1 MNLDNRK
8 FDYDLSKPVQ
18 PKEFSAG
25 DYAMDMLAAPVRG
38 LESLA
43 HSAYNLGDFLA
54 FDALPD
60 WDEQRIFGKSATT
73 PGMLIEGITQFAVP
87 FGAIGVGVK
96 AAGAAARAGKLTG
109 VTGKVAKALTKGD
122 KKLSFKG
129 DIAVGAAADFIAF
142 DAQEQ
147 KLSNLI
153 QQYPDLQNP
162 ISEYLAADPDDSEV
176 IGRAKNAIEGAILG
190 GGIGIVGKV
199 TAPLFKSLM
208 AGIDA
213 IKTRN
218 VELEKGATRED
229 ATTTALLQHQDAT
242 KELDYAE
249 APDYS
254 FIDDEV
260 RLLREIETDKAAIAD
275 EEMRLKEILDK
286 EAKGETVDEWQK
298 ELRESRVEK
307 FKNDLVSNEEALEK
321 LKARK
326 SFEEQPD
333 LQQKLEE
340 FDVDIEELDEVIAT
354 RPPPFK
360 NYEDAGM
367 LDIIPRGAEDM
378 IGRLMNKQPT
388 GGASVSDVED
398 IQQFIKVMGFRMF
411 EDVAQPM
418 ITNKI
423 PSAGRYEFGSNLLK
437 IRADVVKNGGL
448 KRTMVHELWH
458 SLSRYLPE
466 EDLTKITKQFQRE
479 RNKYIQSFG
488 IDIKD
493 LEAEFDPSTVTKKD
507 IPKEL
512 ERFLRGKRGDFTN
525 DNYRFKDIDEYFAE
539 EMTDS
544 WFKKE
549 AAGELAP
556 SGTPKRIAQELAIF
570 LKDLFESLKAKLGID
585 QRQKIFNDFLKQR
598 NVKVQRQ
605 MSLRPG
611 EVSFAEMP
619 TFKPDDVIDNLI
631 ENVDFSTFKVGG
643 KQSLTGMLK
652 TMGKLPEGMNMG
664 DLVALEEKLVERFI
678 QEAKLS
684 PKLTEEVLDFGVVNE
699 MADAIGADG
708 KFFEGIVSAAKKDK
722 TQLFR
727 IASRMKV
734 MESMLTANGTE
745 IVRIA
750 KEYKTGR
757 TKLGQDDLEI
767 LEARLKGLLEQQLVI
782 QSNHSSIASGFG
794 RGLKARQMGVKMG
807 LSPNELSNVKL
818 RQEYLQKKGGMTVDN
833 IVENILLAEA
843 GSGDDMWN
851 TVIALNKTVRGVEG
865 GKMMNMVE
873 EYYKNSIMSG
883 PSTLTINFAGGG
895 ISMGVKNFE
904 RYVGGWFSGDPQ
916 ARQAI
921 INSWAQATKI
931 KDLVTL
937 MLNAWKSGDQFIGES
952 SAAFVEQSA
961 GSLGSIT
968 GKNIEGSLNRARK
981 FVGKDPTQ
989 LEDATKGF
997 IDFFGNLIRFPN
1009 RFNATVDQMYKF
1021 TEFRMR
1027 AHAQLW
1033 KKALDKGYKEPTDI
1047 AKYIDDSLKVL
1058 LTRSNRTF
1066 SQANLIR
1073 EAEES
1078 IALPG
1083 ATPAERSK
1091 AVHDYVQNAENE
1103 AAQKAREL
1111 GLVQGEEVQ
1120 ENFKALEHL
1129 ARDWVDPNIS
1139 SAEDLTFSKQ
1149 LGPKMQKVQDVVS
1162 SVPFGFIV
1170 APFIRT
1176 PTNILKFSFA
1186 RTLAPAAAAKDV
1198 AMMALSPIYKKK
1210 IEMLRKGEP
1219 GLEEARKTLLEQ
1231 MNAVMADGSPD
1242 VITRA
1247 EARGR
1252 LATGTMLNAGL
1263 ASVVYFHKDIING
1276 GGPKD
1281 YKQRQAWQAAGN
1293 MPYSIK
1299 IGDKWI
1305 SYQRLDP
1312 VATMIGVYADMADL
1326 LEDGKMHS
1334 IDATDFEKIQAAMTL
1349 TLTRNATNKS
1359 YLAGIDRFFKLIF
1372 DPDSTSSGKI
1382 FGSTIGGF
1390 VPNILSKGQSITG
1403 DQEIKEIR
1411 DMGDAVAKRFPGT
1424 TLDLKRNPLGEPVV
1438 QEYFEGVA
1446 GIVNPLNPIIWG
1458 SKKNDPVLL
1467 ELAEVGHGFSSPS
1480 TKLDGLID
1488 LTDFEGS
1495 NKRSAYDRWLE
1506 LQGTV
1511 KINNRTLRQTLLKLI
1526 KSKQYQALDTAS
1538 FSGLPSPR
1546 VEYLSRVLSRYRSR
1560 AKMEM
1565 LQEFPEIRQL
1575 QRQLKSAKRTGRQQ
1589 DVLELLQ

>member
-1 MNLDNRK
+1 
-8 FDYDLSKPVQ
+8 
-18 PKEFSAG
+18 
-25 DYAMDMLAAPVRG
+25 
-38 LESLA
+38 
-43 HSAYNLGDFLA
+43 
-54 FDALPD
+54 
-60 WDEQRIFGKSATT
+60 
-73 PGMLIEGITQFAVP
+73 
-87 FGAIGVGVK
+87 
-96 AAGAAARAGKLTG
+96 
-109 VTGKVAKALTKGD
+109 
-122 KKLSFKG
+122 
-129 DIAVGAAADFIAF
+129 
-142 DAQEQ
+142 
-147 KLSNLI
+147 
-153 QQYPDLQNP
+153 
-162 ISEYLAADPDDSEV
+162 
-176 IGRAKNAIEGAILG
+176 
-190 GGIGIVGKV
+190 
-199 TAPLFKSLM
+199 
-208 AGIDA
+208 
-213 IKTRN
+213 
-218 VELEKGATRED
+218 
-229 ATTTALLQHQDAT
+229 
-242 KELDYAE
+242 
-249 APDYS
+249 
-254 FIDDEV
+254 
-260 RLLREIETDKAAIAD
+260 
-275 EEMRLKEILDK
+275 
-286 EAKGETVDEWQK
+286 
-298 ELRESRVEK
+298 
-307 FKNDLVSNEEALEK
+307 
-321 LKARK
+321 
-326 SFEEQPD
+326 
-333 LQQKLEE
+333 
-340 FDVDIEELDEVIAT
+340 
-354 RPPPFK
+354 
-360 NYEDAGM
+360 
-367 LDIIPRGAEDM
+367 
-378 IGRLMNKQPT
+378 
-388 GGASVSDVED
+388 
-398 IQQFIKVMGFRMF
+398 
-411 EDVAQPM
+411 
-418 ITNKI
+418 
-423 PSAGRYEFGSNLLK
+423 
-437 IRADVVKNGGL
+437 
-448 KRTMVHELWH
+448 
-458 SLSRYLPE
+458 
-466 EDLTKITKQFQRE
+466 
-479 RNKYIQSFG
+479 
-488 IDIKD
+488 
-493 LEAEFDPSTVTKKD
+493 
-507 IPKEL
+507 
-512 ERFLRGKRGDFTN
+512 
-525 DNYRFKDIDEYFAE
+525 
-539 EMTDS
+539 
-544 WFKKE
+544 
-549 AAGELAP
+549 
-556 SGTPKRIAQELAIF
+556 
-570 LKDLFESLKAKLGID
+570 
-585 QRQKIFNDFLKQR
+585 
-598 NVKVQRQ
+598 VKVQRQ
-605 MSLRPG
+605 TSLRPG

-619 TFKPDDVIDNLI
+619 TFKPDDVVENII
-631 ENVDFSTFKVGG
+631 KNVDFSTFKVGG

-664 DLVALEEKLVERFI
+664 ELVALEEKLVERFI
-678 QEAKLS
+678 QEAKIS

-750 KEYKTGR
+750 KEYKANSA
-757 TKLGQDDLEI
+757 KLGQEDLEI

-794 RGLKARQMGVKMG
+794 RGLKSRQMGVKMG

-833 IVENILLAEA
+833 IIENILLAEA

-883 PSTLTINFAGGG
+883 PSTLTINFLGGAM
-895 ISMGVKNFE
+895 SMGVKNFE
-904 RYVGGWFSGDPQ
+904 RYVGGWMSGDPQ
-916 ARQAI
+916 VRQAV
-921 INSWAQATKI
+921 INSWAKATKI
-931 KDLVTL
+931 QDLAKL

-968 GKNIEGSLNRARK
+968 GKNIEASLNRARK
-981 FVGKDPTQ
+981 FAGKDPTQ

-997 IDFFGNLIRFPN
+997 IDYFGNLIRFPN

-1033 KKALDKGYKEPTDI
+1033 KKALDKGYKDPADI
-1047 AKYIDDSLKVL
+1047 AKYVDESLKVL

-1078 IALPG
+1078 LALPG

-1129 ARDWVDPNIS
+1129 ARDWVDPNIN
-1139 SAEDLTFSKQ
+1139 SADDLTFSKQ

-1162 SVPFGFIV
+1162 SIPFGFIV

-1198 AMMALSPIYKKK
+1198 AMMAISPAYKKK
-1210 IEMLRKGEP
+1210 IEMLRKGSP

-1231 MNAVMADGSPD
+1231 WNAVMADGSPD
-1242 VITRA
+1242 VMTRA

-1263 ASVVYFHKDIING
+1263 AAIVYFHKDKING

-1299 IGDKWI
+1299 VGDKWI

-1312 VATMIGVYADMADL
+1312 IATMIGVYADFMDL

-1334 IDATDFEKIQAAMTL
+1334 IDATDFEKIQAAMAL

-1359 YLAGIDRFFKLIF
+1359 YLAGIDRFFKFIF
-1372 DPDSTSSGKI
+1372 DPESTSAGK
-1382 FGSTIGGF
+1382 FVGSTIGGF

-1411 DMGDAVAKRFPGT
+1411 DLGDAIAKRFPGT

-1458 SKKNDPVLL
+1458 STKNDPVLL
-1467 ELAEVGHGFSSPS
+1467 ELANVGHGFSSPS
-1480 TKLDGLID
+1480 TKLDGIID

-1526 KSKQYQALDTAS
+1526 KSKQYQALDSQS

-1560 AKMEM
+1560 AKLEM

-1575 QRQLKSAKRTGRQQ
+1575 QRELKSAKRTGRQQ